1 MNNGFQNIYPFTT
14 ETISG
19 YIENMDLKDKKV
31 LTVGS
36 SCDQALNSLLLGAS
50 DVTVFDINDKVQY
63 FYELKRLLILS
74 TPREDLVSEVLS
86 YKDFS
91 YSEDIFPQKQLEKM
105 NLYLKNDENYNK
117 LREIIESK
125 DINFI
130 TGNVFEI
137 ENYLP
142 TNNQYDRVI
151 LSNVLQYIPDNKN
164 VYELYEQISKCTTEE
179 ALIQLYYLYGTMF
192 PKRFNKILNEF
203 TNNNILLHLVECDTN
218 DSVVFVKSK

>member
-105 NLYLKNDENYNK
+105 NLYLKNDEN
-117 LREIIESK
+117 
-125 DINFI
+125 
-130 TGNVFEI
+130 
-137 ENYLP
+137 
-142 TNNQYDRVI
+142 
-151 LSNVLQYIPDNKN
+151 
-164 VYELYEQISKCTTEE
+164 
-179 ALIQLYYLYGTMF
+179 
-192 PKRFNKILNEF
+192 
-203 TNNNILLHLVECDTN
+203 
-218 DSVVFVKSK
+218 